1 MSELPPEKNQKDL
14 RLVGRSEDGVDLIL
28 VDQDGDEY
36 SIRISDALRAAVNQ
50 PRLVSVPAPES
61 AATPVKEIQSRLR
74 AGETPDSIA
83 RSTEWELEKI
93 EKFSGPIMQERA
105 YIIGLAIETPLR
117 REAHSPTLAAATIAQ
132 LTPRGVDMTLVEW
145 NTWRRDDGLWNVIL
159 YYPTSAA
166 DAGSLYGEP
175 KLGEANWA
183 FDSVNRT
190 LVSEDENARWIS
202 GEEKPSRPANPTH
215 GMIFGAESTGP
226 APRLSSVK
234 PADEPISPPIL
245 TAVTSVDDEDESE
258 EDILELEESPSGSF
272 QASSSFQTNTSS
284 QNNEDEIPADA
295 KRDGVTKRIR
305 IPSWDDIM
313 FGGKKDSDPQE

>member
-1 MSELPPEKNQKDL
+1 MSELPPSDQSQSEKKHKDL

-28 VDQDGDEY
+28 VDQEGEEY
-36 SIRISDALRAAVNQ
+36 AIRISDALRATINQ
-50 PRLVSVPAPES
+50 PRLVAVPAPE
-61 AATPVKEIQSRLR
+61 APATPVKEVQSRLR
-74 AGETPDSIA
+74 SGESPESIA
-83 RSTEWELEKI
+83 RTTEWELEKI

-145 NTWRRDDGLWNVIL
+145 NTWRRDDGLWNIIL
-159 YYPTSAA
+159 YYPTSQ
-166 DAGSLYGEP
+166 DSGSLYGDS

-202 GEEKPSRPANPTH
+202 GEEKPSRPATPSH

-234 PADEPISPPIL
+234 SSDEQISPPVL
-245 TAVTSVDDEDESE
+245 TAVTSVVEVEESVLELRDDEE
-258 EDILELEESPSGSF
+258 
-272 QASSSFQTNTSS
+272 SSSSKS
-284 QNNEDEIPADA
+284 HDDEIPADA

>member
-1 MSELPPEKNQKDL
+1 MPPAEKNQKDL
-14 RLVGRSEDGVDLIL
+14 RLVGRSEDGVDLVL
-28 VDQDGDEY
+28 ADHDGGEY
-36 SIRISDALRAAVNQ
+36 LLPISDSLRAAIIQ
-50 PRLVSVPAPES
+50 PRLVAVPAPEAPAIS
-61 AATPVKEIQSRLR
+61 VKEIQARLR
-74 AGETPDSIA
+74 AGETPDAIS
-83 RSTEWELEKI
+83 RTTEWELERI

-105 YIIGLAIETPLR
+105 YIIGLAIQTPLR

-145 NTWRRDDGLWNVIL
+145 NTWRRDDGLWNVTL
-159 YYPTSAA
+159 YYPTSQSDSASA
-166 DAGSLYGEP
+166 YGDA

-202 GEEKPSRPANPTH
+202 GEEKPSRPANPSH
-215 GMIFGAESTGP
+215 GMVFGTESTGP

-234 PADEPISPPIL
+234 PADEPASPPIL
-245 TAVTSVDDEDESE
+245 TSVATLIESGEDEE
-258 EDILELEESPSGSF
+258 ELLELHEPSESSAP
-272 QASSSFQTNTSS
+272 Q
-284 QNNEDEIPADA
+284 QNDEIPADA

-313 FGGKKDSDPQE
+313 FGGKKDADPQD

>member
-1 MSELPPEKNQKDL
+1 MSDSPEAEKKMKDL
-14 RLVGRSEDGVDLIL
+14 RLVGRSEDGADLL
-28 VDQDGDEY
+28 LSDHDGGEY
-36 SIRISDALRAAVNQ
+36 SLRISDALRATINQ
-50 PRLVSVPAPES
+50 PRLVAVPAPE
-61 AATPVKEIQSRLR
+61 APATPVKEIQARLR
-74 AGETPDSIA
+74 AGETPDAIA
-83 RSTEWELEKI
+83 RTTEWEVEKI

-159 YYPTSAA
+159 YYPTSQS
-166 DAGSLYGEP
+166 DAGSLYGEN

-183 FDSVNRT
+183 FDAVNRT

-202 GEEKPSRPANPTH
+202 GEEKPSRPATPSH

-234 PADEPISPPIL
+234 PTDEPVSPPVL
-245 TAVTSVDDEDESE
+245 TSVSTFVESIETIESFDEEELLKLDVPDES
-258 EDILELEESPSGSF
+258 
-272 QASSSFQTNTSS
+272 TSS
-284 QNNEDEIPADA
+284 QRDEEIPADA

-313 FGGKKDSDPQE
+313 FGGKKDSDPQD